1 MNSLL
6 KFTKTLTSILIEV
19 RKIIKI
25 LNSAEIRHFKNK
37 LRATIRFLLILPNR
51 HSRLNRAVYL
61 VTAYLGLSIGYVAVT
76 IYAMLSIVFCY
87 LIYDQLTEQAFL
99 RGLLSFA
106 LMVISVI
113 FTRVCSVL
121 SHYSHTDLV
130 NIRKKA

>member
-25 LNSAEIRHFKNK
+25 LNSAEIRHFRNK
-37 LRATIRFLLILPNR
+37 LRATIRFLLISNR